1 MQRRRSV
8 PGRDSRTA
16 LHSCSVSAISV
27 LILAVALC
35 GCRAR
40 SVPVG
45 PPALIFRTVP
55 IGLCEDYPEESRS
68 MDEVRRDV
76 AVPRGVR
83 GLKAPVL
90 DGWGGGAPDHG
101 DYQRAFLGGFG
112 GLAGPQK
119 GHRPRPGRA
128 HTPPR

>member
-76 AVPRGVR
+76 AVLRDAGVR
-83 GLKAPVL
+83 MIRE
-90 DGWGGGAPDHG
+90 WTGGGGVGARRGAYD
-101 DYQRAFLGGFG
+101 
-112 GLAGPQK
+112 
-119 GHRPRPGRA
+119 
-128 HTPPR
+128 